1 MGYPIVGDIQYSNY
15 NYNSD
20 FGNDDTYNVIT
31 SAGQNRNALIAPLTA
46 LQNQN
51 GPESIHPRAGINR
64 ILESIQKE
72 SSTTTA
78 DGADADTCAN
88 SLVCSNDITREQEQA
103 AREVCPTCKDA
114 ATVIAGRENKRE
126 EETSSLFSSSF
137 SPAQLL
143 QGGHSICLHAF
154 RYTFVFYPL
163 KKESKGKSS
172 ACNSN
177 AATSFIG
184 SCPVTATAKVVS
196 VSNSL
201 EEHKRKQQHEIN
213 VEIALPLWASHL
225 TPTRIK

>member
-15 NYNSD
+15 NHYSD
-20 FGNDDTYNVIT
+20 FGNDDTYNAIT
-31 SAGQNRNALIAPLTA
+31 SEGHNRITLIAPLTA

-72 SSTTTA
+72 STTSTNN
-78 DGADADTCAN
+78 ADAHAN
-88 SLVCSNDITREQEQA
+88 SLACSNGITREQEQA

-114 ATVIAGRENKRE
+114 ATVIAGRENELE
-126 EETSSLFSSSF
+126 EETSLFSSSF

-154 RYTFVFYPL
+154 RYKFVFSSVE
-163 KKESKGKSS
+163 KESKERSS
-172 ACNSN
+172 ACNAN
-177 AATSFIG
+177 VATSAIG
-184 SCPVTATAKVVS
+184 SRQLTATATVIS
-196 VSNSL
+196 IPNSP
-201 EEHKRKQQHEIN
+201 EEQKQKGQHEIN

-225 TPTRIK
+225 TSTRMK